1 MSMGN
6 KEARYSAGEQ
16 MIVSAA
22 HEIKDNDVVYVG
34 VGVPM
39 VATLLAKY
47 THAPD
52 CIAIT
57 ENGIVRVTKFPM
69 NESTDVQTM
78 ADQLPGMFYVNCL
91 AQAGYIDTGFLGAG
105 QVDRYGNVNTT
116 IVGDFY
122 KPEHRWNGS
131 GGGNDVI
138 SFCHR
143 TIITI
148 RQSKRRFL
156 NKVDFITSP
165 GYLDGRPGQRE
176 EVGLPLNT
184 GPSVV
189 ISNLGIYTFEDREM
203 VLKSIHSDLG
213 VTLDQVKAEVG
224 WDIKIARDLT
234 NTEPPTDEELRLLR
248 EEVDPQKIF
257 TIRAESSGWQQ
268 RL

>member
-1 MSMGN
+1 MTQ
-6 KEARYSAGEQ
+6 KEKETRYSAGEQ

-22 HEIKDNDVVYVG
+22 RQIVKDDIVYVG

-52 CIAIT
+52 CVTIT

-69 NESTDVQTM
+69 DESTDVQTL

-91 AQAGYIDTGFLGAG
+91 AQAGYINTGFLGAG
-105 QVDRYGNVNTT
+105 QIDRYGNINTT
-116 IVGDFY
+116 AAGDFY

-143 TIITI
+143 TIVTI
-148 RQSKRRFL
+148 RQSRRRFL
-156 NKVDFITSP
+156 EKVDFITSP

-176 EVGLPLNT
+176 EIGLPPNT
-184 GPSVV
+184 GPSIV
-189 ISNLGIYTFEDREM
+189 ISNLGVYAFDNGEM
-203 VLKSIHSDLG
+203 LLKSIHSDLG
-213 VTLDQVKAEVG
+213 VTMEQVKAEIS
-224 WDIKIARDLT
+224 WDIKIAPDLT
-234 NTEPPTDEELRLLR
+234 DTEPPTEEELHLLR
-248 EEVDPQKIF
+248 EVVDPQKIF
-257 TIRAESSGWQQ
+257 ARRAESPGLQQ
-268 RL
+268 QS

>member
-1 MSMGN
+1 MTQRE

-22 HEIKDNDVVYVG
+22 RQITEDDVVYVG

-52 CIAIT
+52 CVTIT
-57 ENGIVRVTKFPM
+57 ENGIIRTTKYPM
-69 NESTDVQTM
+69 NESTDIQTM
-78 ADQLPGMFYVNCL
+78 AEQTPGMFYVNCL
-91 AQAGYIDTGFLGAG
+91 AQAGYIKTGFLGAG

-116 IVGDFY
+116 VVGNFY

-143 TIITI
+143 TILTI

-156 NKVDFITSP
+156 EKVDFITSP
-165 GYLDGRPGQRE
+165 GYLNGRPGQRE
-176 EVGLPLNT
+176 EVGLPPNT
-184 GPSVV
+184 GPSML
-189 ISNLGIYTFEDREM
+189 ISNLGIYTFEDGEM
-203 VLKSIHSDLG
+203 VLKSIHVDLG
-213 VTLDQVKAEVG
+213 VTLEQVKAEIG
-224 WDIKIARDLT
+224 WDIKISRDLT
-234 NTEPPTDEELRLLR
+234 DTEPPTDEELRLLR

-257 TIRAESSGWQQ
+257 SRRAEGSGWQQ
-268 RL
+268 R

>member
-1 MSMGN
+1 MTLGN

-16 MIVSAA
+16 MIISSARL
-22 HEIKDNDVVYVG
+22 ITDDDVVYVG

-47 THAPD
+47 THAPN
-52 CIAIT
+52 CITIT
-57 ENGIVRVTKFPM
+57 ENGVVRVTKFPM

-91 AQAGYIDTGFLGAG
+91 AQAGYIKTGFLGAG
-105 QVDRYGNVNTT
+105 QIDRYGNINTT
-116 IVGDFY
+116 AVGDFY

-143 TIITI
+143 TIVTI
-148 RQSKRRFL
+148 RQSKRRFPE
-156 NKVDFITSP
+156 KVDFITSP
-165 GYLDGRPGQRE
+165 GYLDGKPGQRE
-176 EVGLPLNT
+176 KTGLPPNT

-189 ISNLGIYTFEDREM
+189 ISNLGIYAFQGGEM
-203 VLKSIHSDLG
+203 VLTSIHGDLG

-224 WDIKIARDLT
+224 WDIKIAHNLT
-234 NTEPPTDEELRLLR
+234 DTEPPTEEELRLLR
-248 EEVDPQKIF
+248 EEVDPQRIF
-257 TIRAESSGWQQ
+257 ARRAESPGWQQ
-268 RL
+268 QS

>member
-1 MSMGN
+1 MTQGE

-22 HEIKDNDVVYVG
+22 HQIIDNDVVYVG

-47 THAPD
+47 THAPN
-52 CIAIT
+52 CITIT

-91 AQAGYIDTGFLGAG
+91 AQAGYINTGFLGAG
-105 QVDRYGNVNTT
+105 QIDRYGNINTT
-116 IVGDFY
+116 VVGDFY

-143 TIITI
+143 TIVTI
-148 RQSKRRFL
+148 RQSRRRFL
-156 NKVDFITSP
+156 QKVDFITSP

-176 EVGLPLNT
+176 EIGLPPNT

-203 VLKSIHSDLG
+203 ALKSIHSDLG

-224 WDIKIARDLT
+224 WDIKIALDLT
-234 NTEPPTDEELRLLR
+234 DTEPPTDEELRLLR
-248 EEVDPQKIF
+248 EVVDPQRIF
-257 TIRAESSGWQQ
+257 ARRAESSGWQQ
-268 RL
+268 QS